1 MKRHSRSRLALVL
14 IAGLLTCLP
23 LLFGQGCPIEPG
35 RPTPGDKL
43 PVVNVAA
50 PSVNRSAVVGDVVTV
65 LYDVLNPPSGP
76 AGSIQVSAFWD
87 TDGVYDGDEETF
99 ASSLP
104 SGEGKVASLN
114 TSGLTPA
121 TIYIGIAAENA
132 AGKTVDYAPARIIL
146 AATAAVS
153 FIYPTEDVTVGRGST
168 VPITFTAGTGVTEFS
183 WSLFY
188 DIDDQFDGDEFVIA
202 TGANTA
208 SSMVDSEWTVAID
221 TPTGTYHIGA
231 RVVTADQGENVAY
244 AFGAV
249 IVTEGPFVQV
259 LLPAPESVVAIGTP
273 IPIVFAAGSP
283 QGGDPAIRL
292 FVDPDTD
299 PVNGNS
305 TDLAT
310 VAASTG
316 GFVWRS
322 STDFDPGVYYI
333 GAEMIGVVPPLF
345 DYGGPIQLLGSGAY
359 GPGGG
364 GGGGAGSSLLLSI
377 RNPARDEIKFSGE
390 TYAIRWSTNLTI
402 GQGTVEIFR
411 EPDVDNDGV
420 PDGANRRVVLSP
432 AGLDAS
438 TMMLDFDTTGV
449 TGKYYIGGTVTPE
462 GGAPATAYAKGTLTI
477 LPTAFWVGDLRTLNV
492 DEKPSTQSLYFK
504 GAVFRGFNIGD
515 NLGST
520 MTIGDDFD
528 GDGVQEIVFVAQF
541 GKPWFL
547 NQGGRGAG
555 EAYMIYGTAG
565 RRYLGNYDVNSTGS
579 QRLPGVIFTGIVPN
593 PHDPDTP
600 QGYTG
605 NTVAYTVDGQK
616 APPNSTDG
624 LCSVITIPDQDNDG
638 KRELVFSFP
647 WCNSYSLRYQVAD
660 GVHPAPLA
668 SLGRLEENGHFLRG
682 GLVIVASTNSL
693 LSSRTELSRHYDRT
707 MMLQEVGQVFQPMY
721 PGVGASGDPGWFS
734 VPASHNFLPK
744 CCDFDPPREDD
755 INDIIF
761 FPGEGFTQNT
771 LTESTFPVL
780 YFQYDNEM
788 AGMGIDPPRLAS
800 SFQMSSSLSVLD
812 FARLIAWGETLSLF
826 QIDAPSIL
834 MGGRDYSY
842 GVCTSTTLDP
852 LGFPIDPFGYF
863 PPDGYLRVTG
873 TGFYYASLGLPMRGD
888 PSCDPSILSPYEGGA
903 GGYCPPQRLA
913 PAREPYGCRILG
925 QSATQ
930 LLTVPPTIANLFGHS
945 VSVAGDFLLIGAPNR
960 TAKKNDVTAL
970 RNDPLAGDRPDS
982 GTVYM
987 LQLKRPGVP
996 AHKYMWNSQG
1006 LVVTDDEGNESV
1018 ADFST
1023 CPTPHNF
1030 IIQDLGYV
1038 RCECCPKQ
1046 NFWEPGDVAF
1056 EMTRPFHIVGQA
1068 GDRIGDVTGLLD
1080 IDDDGVED
1088 FAVGGA
1094 GTQGNRGAVYVLYR
1108 RQPEIEADYLLERIQ
1123 LDPSNLNRLNGLMIL
1138 GRPGEQLGTAIAGAG
1153 PRPTELKDDY
1163 NGDGYPDLLI
1173 GSPKVA
1179 SGGRFEAGE
1188 AFVFFGGTK
1197 LLSPAGGA
1205 TIPQLRDQGHGM
1217 VISGAQAYGHVGTAV
1232 ANAGDINNDGIAD
1245 MLISAPDASPMFD
1258 SDGDGQVDTIGMDID
1273 GNRMP
1278 DDLDGNG
1285 TPDDMTGAGL
1295 VYVVFGGEHLT
1306 GTIGLD
1312 QIGTENL
1319 PGFVIVGRKGGDHL
1333 GGGLTQ
1339 NGLLSHGINSA
1350 GDLDGDGFD
1359 DLMISSVLADPDG
1372 KTDAGEV
1379 YMIYGFSTPIGPR
1392 ND

>member
-153 FIYPTEDVTVGRGST
+153 FIYPTEDVTVGRGAT

-259 LLPAPESVVAIGTP
+259 LLPAPDSVVAIGTP

-292 FVDPDTD
+292 FVDPDAD
-299 PVNGNS
+299 PANGNS

-345 DYGGPIQLLGSGAY
+345 DYGGPIQLLGSGDY

-364 GGGGAGSSLLLSI
+364 GGAGASLLLSI
-377 RNPARDEIKFSGE
+377 RNPARDEIKFTGE

-462 GGAPATAYAKGTLTI
+462 GGAPATAYAKGALTI

-515 NLGST
+515 NLGSA
-520 MTIGDDFD
+520 MVIGDDFD
-528 GDGVQEIVFVAQF
+528 DDGILEIILGAQF
-541 GKPWFL
+541 GKPYYL
-547 NQGGRGAG
+547 AAGGRGAG
-555 EAYMIYGTAG
+555 EAYMIYGKAG
-565 RRYLGNYDVNSTGS
+565 SRYLGNYDVNSTGS
-579 QRLPGVIFTGIVPN
+579 ARQPGTIFPGIAPN
-593 PHDPDTP
+593 PNNPNTP
-600 QGYTG
+600 EGLTG
-605 NTVAYTVDGQK
+605 TTVAYTVDGEP
-616 APPNSTDG
+616 APPYSTEG
-624 LCSVITIPDQDNDG
+624 LRSIILIPDQDGDG
-638 KRELVFSFP
+638 KKEIVFSFP
-647 WCNSYSLRYQVAD
+647 WCNSYSLSYQVLN
-660 GVHPAPLA
+660 GSHPAPRP
-668 SLGRLEENGHFLRG
+668 SLGRLENNGHFLRG
-682 GLVIVASTNSL
+682 GLVIVSSTNSL
-693 LSSRTELSRHYDRT
+693 LNSRTAVSRHFDRVL
-707 MMLQEVGQVFQPMY
+707 MLQEVGQVFNNMDLEVNGPR
-721 PGVGASGDPGWFS
+721 FS
-734 VPASHNFLPK
+734 IPAIENFIPY
-744 CCDFDPPREDD
+744 CCTEGHDRSDD
-755 INDIIF
+755 IIDTAF
-761 FPGEGFTQNT
+761 FPGEGFNQETALQT
-771 LTESTFPVL
+771 PFPIFAL
-780 YFQYDNEM
+780 GYTSE
-788 AGMGIDPPRLAS
+788 GTGIDPPRLADPVS
-800 SFQMSSSLSVLD
+800 VGGAFLADNALMIPYGQTVSLSQVD
-812 FARLIAWGETLSLF
+812 PPPGPTSGYFV
-826 QIDAPSIL
+826 
-834 MGGRDYSY
+834 GGRLFWGYA
-842 GVCTSTTLDP
+842 CTSLNTDNEGNP
-852 LGFPIDPFGYF
+852 VDPFGIF
-863 PPDGYLRVTG
+863 PMTGYMRVLG
-873 TGFYYASLGLPMRGD
+873 TGFYYDDFPDLGGPE
-888 PSCDPSILSPYEGGA
+888 CSPNNLLGQYRD
-903 GGYCPPQRLA
+903 YCPSQRFA
-913 PAREPYGCRILG
+913 TAWEPFGCRILG
-925 QSATQ
+925 QTTTQ
-930 LLTVPPTIANLFGHS
+930 LFTDPPTTANRFGHS
-945 VSVAGDFLLIGAPNR
+945 VAVSGDFLFIGAPLR
-960 TAKKNDVTAL
+960 TAKKMDVTAL

-987 LQLKRPGVP
+987 LQLKRPNVP
-996 AHKYMWNSQG
+996 SYKHLWNSQG
-1006 LVVTDDEGNESV
+1006 ATTTDDEGNVTVSDGTSSSP
-1018 ADFST
+1018 A
-1023 CPTPHNF
+1023 PHNY
-1030 IIQDLGYV
+1030 IIQDVGYS
-1038 RCECCPKQ
+1038 RCWGAGSLYLQ
-1046 NFWEPGDVAF
+1046 PGDVAF
-1056 EMTRPFHIVGQA
+1056 EMSRPFHVVGQA

-1094 GTQGNRGAVYVLYR
+1094 GTHGDRGAVYVLYR
-1108 RQPEIEADYLLERIQ
+1108 RQPEVEADYLLERIQ
-1123 LDPSNLNRLNGLMIL
+1123 LDPSNLNRLNGLMII
-1138 GRPGEQLGTAIAGAG
+1138 GRPGEQLGTAIAGVG

-1163 NGDGYPDLLI
+1163 NGDGYSDLLI

-1188 AFVFFGGTK
+1188 AFILFGGTK
-1197 LLSPAGGA
+1197 LLSPAGGS
-1205 TIPQLRDQGHGM
+1205 TIPELRDAGHGM

-1232 ANAGDINNDGIAD
+1232 ASAGDINNDGIAD
-1245 MLISAPDASPMFD
+1245 LMISAPDASPMFD

-1273 GNRMP
+1273 GNRIP

-1285 TPDDMTGAGL
+1285 TPDDMTGAGM

-1339 NGLLSHGINSA
+1339 NGQLSHGMNSA

-1359 DLMISSVLADPDG
+1359 DLMLSSVLADPDG